1 MIFGACDNLLLNSEY
16 MPKVLG
22 SSSSSIKIS
31 KTIIFLIRDKRNG
44 GGGGQV
50 HLNAYDENVQRI
62 LTSLRLI
69 AMGKIVLN
77 LYNPLLSDCIN
88 CPSSWNF
95 CFIQSVHQVCFI
107 C

>member
-44 GGGGQV
+44 GGGGGR
-50 HLNAYDENVQRI
+50 YI
-62 LTSLRLI
+62 
-69 AMGKIVLN
+69 
-77 LYNPLLSDCIN
+77 
-88 CPSSWNF
+88 
-95 CFIQSVHQVCFI
+95 
-107 C
+107 

>member
-31 KTIIFLIRDKRNG
+31 KTIILIFLIRDKRN

-62 LTSLRLI
+62 LTS
-69 AMGKIVLN
+69 
-77 LYNPLLSDCIN
+77 
-88 CPSSWNF
+88 
-95 CFIQSVHQVCFI
+95 
-107 C
+107 